1 MRHAARASA
10 LAAILVVLAA
20 GPGVSQTAPPPDAPA
35 LSDQLVSP
43 SDHSSRSMTS
53 VAEAPLSD
61 LNLMRQKIPPILLAA
76 IDDPYA
82 PIDRLTCETLTA
94 EIGRLYEALGRDF
107 DDPPPPSDPNMTRPS
122 GTGLKLIHSGVQSLI
137 PYDGFVRLLSGAQKH
152 DQLVMNAIN
161 AGAARRAYLKGLG
174 ESRNCPAPASP
185 QGHGRDAV
193 ASTQD
198 W

>member
-1 MRHAARASA
+1 MRHAVAAPA

-20 GPGVSQTAPPPDAPA
+20 GPGVSQTAPPPDAFAP
-35 LSDQLVSP
+35 LDQIVSP

-76 IDDPYA
+76 MNDPYA
-82 PIDRLTCETLTA
+82 PLPRLNCRTLAA
-94 EIGRLYEALGRDF
+94 EIGRLYEALGHDF
-107 DDPPPPSDPNMTRPS
+107 DDPPPPTDPNMTRPS
-122 GTGLKLIHSGVQSLI
+122 GAGLKLMHSGIQALS

-152 DQLVMNAIN
+152 DQLVMSAIN

-174 ESRNCPAPASP
+174 ESRACPAPASP
-185 QGHGRDAV
+185 YGHGRGAV
-193 ASTQD
+193 ASTEG

>member
-1 MRHAARASA
+1 MGHAAPAPA

-20 GPGVSQTAPPPDAPA
+20 GPGGSQTPLPDAPA
-35 LSDQLVSP
+35 PSDRIVSP
-43 SDHSSRSMTS
+43 SDHSSRNMTS

-61 LNLMRQKIPPILLAA
+61 LNLLRQKIPPILLAA

-82 PIDRLTCETLTA
+82 PIERLTCGTLTA

-107 DDPPPPSDPNMTRPS
+107 DDPPPPSDPNMTGPS
-122 GTGLKLIHSGVQSLI
+122 GTGLKLMHSGIQSLI

-152 DQLVMNAIN
+152 DQLVVNAIK

-193 ASTQD
+193 ASTQG